1 LWLLNRQAMPGLLA
15 IGEVLGSVTSTSDG
29 YEVRSRESKTCR
41 LCSPMGYLVTPT
53 IGGCKIAIIEG

>member
-1 LWLLNRQAMPGLLA
+1 MPGLLA